1 MNTADFLV
9 VGGGIAG
16 ASAAYE
22 LAAHGRV
29 VLLERE
35 PQCGYHTT
43 GRSAALFTE
52 AWETPTIRSIVAA
65 GRSFFEEP
73 PDGFTAVPLV
83 APRRILL
90 IGRPDQRGAVEAA
103 AADARTEIP
112 SVRMIDGQEALELCP
127 ALRPDYLDVAVLES
141 GGYTID
147 VDALLQG
154 FLRGVRRRHGEVVT
168 GAPVIGIERLDSGWN
183 VTAGE
188 QRFAARV
195 LINAAGAW
203 SDQIAGLAG
212 VQPVGLTPLRRT
224 AFTFSGPSN
233 HDVRQWPAVIDIDEQ
248 FYFEPEGPQLLG
260 SPADETPTHPH
271 DVRAEEIDVAI
282 AIERIQAA
290 TTIEIRHVRRAWA
303 GLRTFAPDRLP
314 VVGPDPDVPDFIWLA
329 GQGGFGIMTSPA
341 MARIAM
347 SMAIGAGFPLGLP
360 AHLEAAIRPE
370 RLRT

>member
-29 VLLERE
+29 VLLEQE
-35 PQCGYHTT
+35 SQCGYHTT

-52 AWETPTIRSIVAA
+52 AWEAAVIRPIVAG

-73 PDGFTAVPLV
+73 PDGFTNVPLV

-90 IGRPDQRGAVEAA
+90 IGRQDQREAVETAA
-103 AADARTEIP
+103 AAARTEIP
-112 SVRMIDGQEALELCP
+112 SVRMIDKQEAVELCP
-127 ALRPDYLDVAVLES
+127 VLRPGYVDVAVLEP

-154 FLRGVRRRHGEVVT
+154 FLRGIRGRQGEVVT
-168 GAPVIGIERLDSGWN
+168 GAPVIGIEHGDSGWN

-188 QRFAARV
+188 QRFTTPV

-203 SDQIAGLAG
+203 ADQIAGLAG
-212 VQPVGLTPLRRT
+212 VRPVGLAPLRRT
-224 AFTFSGPSN
+224 AFTFAGPSD
-233 HDVRQWPAVIDIDEQ
+233 HDVRRWPAVIDIDEQ

-260 SPADETPTHPH
+260 SPADQTPTYPH
-271 DVRAEEIDVAI
+271 DVRAEEIDVAR

-290 TTIEIRHVRRAWA
+290 TTLEIRHVRRAWA

-341 MARIAM
+341 MARIAT
-347 SMAIGAGFPLGLP
+347 SLAIGAGFPMGLP
-360 AHLEAAIRPE
+360 AQVEAAIRPE